1 MQSQLKPETLAIR
14 GARTQTAY
22 HEHAQALFLTGSFT
36 FDTAE
41 DAQALFLGEKDG
53 YTYSRT
59 ANPTVDA
66 FARRMAQLENAENGI
81 ATATGMAAVQATF
94 LSFLKAGDH
103 LLASSALFGSNIGL
117 INNLPNFGIEVSYVA
132 SHKAEDWQAAIRPNT
147 KMLFVETPSNPTL
160 ALFDIAVLSEIAHQ
174 NNALLAVD
182 NSFLTPAIQRPV
194 ALGADLSV
202 SSATKGIDGQGRVLG
217 GVICGSKA
225 LIEQVFV
232 HTRTAGQTLSP
243 FNAWVLSSGLETL
256 FVRCEKQADNALK
269 LAQYLQNHPKIQQ
282 VNYPFLTTHPQYDL
296 AQKQQKSGGTLI
308 AVYVQGE
315 KQQAWQVIDNLQLF
329 SRTGNLGDVRSM
341 ITHPYTTTH
350 ARVPDAEKL
359 AANITPNLLRI
370 SVGLEHIDDL
380 IADWD
385 RVLEKI

>member
-1 MQSQLKPETLAIR
+1 
-14 GARTQTAY
+14 
-22 HEHAQALFLTGSFT
+22 EHAQALFLTGSFT

-315 KQQAWQVIDNLQLF
+315 KQQAWQVVDHLQLF

-359 AANITPNLLRI
+359 AANITPNLLRL

-385 RVLEKI
+385 RVLTMI

>member
-1 MQSQLKPETLAIR
+1 MQSQLKPETLAVR

-22 HEHAQALFLTGSFT
+22 NEHAQALFLTGSFT

-66 FARRMAQLENAENGI
+66 FACRMAQLENAESGI
-81 ATATGMAAVQATF
+81 ATATGMAAVQAVF
-94 LSFLKAGDH
+94 LAFLKAGDH

-132 SHKAEDWQAAIRPNT
+132 SHKAEDWQAALRPNT

-160 ALFDIAVLSEIAHQ
+160 AVFDIGALSEIAHQ

-182 NSFLTPAIQRPV
+182 NSFLTPAIQRPLD
-194 ALGADLSV
+194 LGADLSI

-256 FVRCEKQADNALK
+256 FVRCEKQADNAYQ

-282 VNYPFLTTHPQYDL
+282 VNYPFLTTHSQYNL

-359 AANITPNLLRI
+359 AANITPNLLRL

-385 RVLEKI
+385 RVLTMI

>member
-1 MQSQLKPETLAIR
+1 MQSLKPETLAVR

-22 HEHAQALFLTGSFT
+22 NENAQALFLSSSFT

-41 DAQALFLGEKDG
+41 NAQALFLGEKEG

-66 FARRMAQLENAENGI
+66 FSRRMAQLENAESGI

-117 INNLPNFGIEVSYVA
+117 INTLPKFGIEVSFVA
-132 SHKAEDWQAAIRPNT
+132 SNQVADWQAAVRPNT

-160 ALFDIAVLSEIAHQ
+160 ALFDIRALSEIAHQ

-182 NSFLTPAIQRPV
+182 NSFLTAAIQQPI
-194 ALGADLSV
+194 ALGADLSI
-202 SSATKGIDGQGRVLG
+202 SSATKGIDGQGRVMG
-217 GVICGSKA
+217 GVICGSKH
-225 LIEQVFV
+225 LIEQVFL
-232 HTRTAGQTLSP
+232 HTRTAGQSLSP
-243 FNAWVLSSGLETL
+243 FNAWVLNSGLETL
-256 FVRCEKQADNALK
+256 FVRCEKQADNAYK

-282 VNYPFLTTHPQYDL
+282 VNYPFLATHPQYDL
-296 AQKQQKSGGTLI
+296 AQKQQKSGGMLI
-308 AVYVQGE
+308 AVYVKGE
-315 KQQAWQVIDNLQLF
+315 KQQAWQVIDNIQLF
-329 SRTGNLGDVRSM
+329 SKTGNLGDVRSL

-350 ARVPDAEKL
+350 AKVADNEKI
-359 AANITPNLLRI
+359 ACGITPNLLRL

-380 IADWD
+380 IADWN